1 MKIIYVY
8 LIFRKKGYA
17 FGSLSAVFDYL
28 DEDEVG
34 IKKSTLLHRS
44 DAGTITTSRAIIT
57 KLTLLRSQ
65 KCHGKEDT
73 DKNQM

>member
-1 MKIIYVY
+1 MKVIYVY

-34 IKKSTLLHRS
+34 IKKTTLLHRS
-44 DAGTITTSRAIIT
+44 DAGTITTQREMSW
-57 KLTLLRSQ
+57 
-65 KCHGKEDT
+65 
-73 DKNQM
+73 

>member
-1 MKIIYVY
+1 MKVIYVY

-34 IKKSTLLHRS
+34 IKKTTFLHRS
-44 DAGTITTSRAIIT
+44 DAGTITTQRAIIT
-57 KLTLLRSQ
+57 KLTLLRSK
-65 KCHGKEDT
+65 KCHGKEDR
-73 DKNQM
+73 DKN

>member
-57 KLTLLRSQ
+57 KLTLLRS
-65 KCHGKEDT
+65 KKRHGKEDT